1 MKKISAPMQIVG
13 SYKGYPLSY
22 RNYSHSAN
30 TFSNQNPL
38 SLFTYYTNESFI
50 TVANMNTD
58 PN

>member
-1 MKKISAPMQIVG
+1 MQIVG
-13 SYKGYPLSY
+13 SYKGYLLSY